1 MRPFTAIIL
10 GATTL
15 LTAATAPAATI
26 TITDCGVSPVEKVGK
41 RTVISRPADDV
52 TIQCALLPLA
62 GTTRIEITARSVTAD
77 GAQGGSIV
85 AAGKGLAIE
94 IVATGTDAD
103 DRSVALTRSTLTA
116 ANPNGDVEISGPGAI
131 LVGDSALQAG
141 GFLRIS
147 CSGPSCPI
155 TLDGSRLAAN
165 DIELAAQGD
174 VTGRSS
180 RLETASPIDTI
191 TVTSATGDVKI
202 TNAVGA
208 NAAVGSFIC
217 RDDIIRLCPGPD
229 CPLPVTIDSVD
240 AAVAFCECN
249 QEDVPEIETGIEGDL
264 RVEAPQGD
272 VDLRGAKVKVGE
284 DVTVT
289 AGGTADVGDAS
300 VQNCGPKTG
309 RITVTAA
316 TCKIANATLLDDEPD
331 PQPSLQCT
339 VQGQATQLGSCDA
352 QR

>member
-1 MRPFTAIIL
+1 MRPFTATML
-10 GATTL
+10 GATAL
-15 LTAATAPAATI
+15 LTAANAPAATL
-26 TITDCGVSPVEKVGK
+26 TITDCSASPVEKVGK

-62 GTTRIEITARSVTAD
+62 GTTRIEITARSLTVD
-77 GAQGGSIV
+77 GAEGGSIV

-94 IVATGTDAD
+94 IVTTGTNSD
-103 DRSVALTRSTLTA
+103 DRSVALTRTTLTA
-116 ANPNGDVEISGPGAI
+116 ANPNGDVEISGPGAL
-131 LVGDSALQAG
+131 LVEGSALQAG
-141 GFLRIS
+141 GVLRLS
-147 CSGPSCPI
+147 CGGPACPI

-165 DIELAAQGD
+165 DIDLEAQGD

-191 TVTSATGDVKI
+191 TVASATGDVKI

-208 NAAVGSFIC
+208 NAAAGSFIC

-249 QEDVPEIETGIEGDL
+249 KEDVPEIETGIEGDL
-264 RVEAPQGD
+264 RIEAPQGD
-272 VDLRGAKVKVGE
+272 VDLRGAKVTVGE
-284 DVTVT
+284 NVTFT

-309 RITVTAA
+309 RVTVSAA

-352 QR
+352 RR

>member
-1 MRPFTAIIL
+1 MRPFTATML
-10 GATTL
+10 GATVF
-15 LTAATAPAATI
+15 LTAANAPAATL
-26 TITDCGVSPVEKVGK
+26 TITDCAASPVEKVGK
-41 RTVISRPADDV
+41 RTVISRPSDDV

-62 GTTRIEITARSVTAD
+62 GTTRIEITARSLTVD
-77 GAQGGSIV
+77 GAEGGSIV

-94 IVATGTDAD
+94 SVTTGTNAD
-103 DRSVALTRSTLTA
+103 DRSVTLTRTTLTA
-116 ANPNGDVEISGPGAI
+116 ANPNGDVEISGPGAL
-131 LVGDSALQAG
+131 LVEGSALQAG
-141 GFLRIS
+141 GRIDLT
-147 CSGPSCPI
+147 CAGAGCPI
-155 TLDGSRLAAN
+155 TLDRSRLGAN
-165 DIELAAQGD
+165 DIEVAAQGD
-174 VTGRSS
+174 VIGRSS
-180 RLETASPIDTI
+180 RLETASPLDSI

-208 NAAVGSFIC
+208 NAAAGSFIC

-249 QEDVPEIETGIEGDL
+249 KEDVPEVETGIEGNL
-264 RVEAPQGD
+264 SIVASQGD
-272 VDLRGAKVKVGE
+272 VDLRGAKVQVGE
-284 DVTVT
+284 NVTVT

-300 VQNCGPKTG
+300 VQNCGPKNGRVTG
-309 RITVTAA
+309 NAA

-352 QR
+352 RR